1 MKRFWICRAVYFILL
16 LLIALPVSAYYHNHS
31 SGGMFII
38 GILLL
43 LILIPLVK
51 ILFYAFLVLVTNKW
65 TWIIG
70 GGLLFLVVLVNI
82 DNEQKKNWHP
92 QTNYPSSSQVQYNS
106 IEMPYD
112 NNQSSKTVSPVKKER
127 TEEYKE
133 KCFVCG
139 GLGSIRCTFCN
150 GTGVIEDRCPSCKG
164 SGGNYQIQCRFCFG
178 RGTVGTFGSTC
189 FECGGSGYSRA
200 YCGNCNGSGKIVSVC
215 TVCDFYKH
223 MVSCKNC
230 SGTGYVTKTR
240 VVEYYE

>member
-92 QTNYPSSSQVQYNS
+92 QTNYPSSSQVQYNARG
-106 IEMPYD
+106 MPYD
-112 NNQSSKTVSPVKKER
+112 NNQSSKTISPVKKER

-164 SGGNYQIQCRFCFG
+164 SGSNYQIQGHFCFG

-215 TVCDFYKH
+215 TECDF
-223 MVSCKNC
+223 
-230 SGTGYVTKTR
+230 
-240 VVEYYE
+240 

>member
-106 IEMPYD
+106 TSNPQPIGFRG
-112 NNQSSKTVSPVKKER
+112 NLLVKRPKFFYCTYSLGI
-127 TEEYKE
+127 TET
-133 KCFVCG
+133 
-139 GLGSIRCTFCN
+139 S
-150 GTGVIEDRCPSCKG
+150 
-164 SGGNYQIQCRFCFG
+164 
-178 RGTVGTFGSTC
+178 
-189 FECGGSGYSRA
+189 
-200 YCGNCNGSGKIVSVC
+200 
-215 TVCDFYKH
+215 
-223 MVSCKNC
+223 
-230 SGTGYVTKTR
+230 
-240 VVEYYE
+240 